1 MNAQGPEGPSVS
13 APGPRPPWV
22 AAGPRRRRWLVT
34 GLAHTVLLVSAA
46 AVLLPYYLMVVT
58 SLKPPHQI
66 YTDPFTWIPS
76 RLAWENYVDAWTHA
90 PFARY
95 FLNSAIIAVS
105 ETTGVLVTSALAAY
119 AFARMRFLGRELL
132 FVLFLGTL
140 MVPGEVQLVPNYLTI
155 TRLGWLNT
163 YYALIVPWLAS
174 VFGIFFFRQS
184 FASIPQELQDAAT
197 VDGASHL
204 TFLVRVVVPLSTP
217 AVITVALLTF
227 LGSWNALTW
236 PLIVTNTPEMRP
248 IMVGLLTFSS
258 EWGTQ
263 PRLLMAAATFSVVPV
278 VALFFVLQRYFI
290 QGIARAG
297 LKL

>member
-1 MNAQGPEGPSVS
+1 M
-13 APGPRPPWV
+13 
-22 AAGPRRRRWLVT
+22 VT
-34 GLAHTVLLVSAA
+34 ALIHGALLVSAA

-58 SLKPPHQI
+58 SLKPLREI
-66 YTDPFTWIPS
+66 FTDPFAWIPS

-95 FLNSAIIAVS
+95 FLNSAIIATS
-105 ETTGVLVTSALAAY
+105 ETAGVLVTSALAAY
-119 AFARMRFLGRELL
+119 AFARMRFAGREFL

-140 MVPGEVQLVPNYLTI
+140 MVPGEVQLVPNYITI

-163 YYALIVPWLAS
+163 YAALIVPWLAS
-174 VFGIFFFRQS
+174 VFGIFFLRQF
-184 FASIPQELQDAAT
+184 FATIPQELQDAAT
-197 VDGASHL
+197 LDGASHL
-204 TFLVRVVVPLSTP
+204 TFLRRVVVPLSVP
-217 AVITVALLTF
+217 AFITVALLTF

-248 IMVGLLTFSS
+248 IMVGLLAFSS

-263 PRLLMAAATFSVVPV
+263 PRLLMAAATFSALPV
-278 VALFFVLQRYFI
+278 LILFFVLQRYFI

-297 LKL
+297 MKF